1 MLLLGDRCLVA
12 IVIAGMPGSGKTVFS
27 DVAREMGFGVYV
39 MGDVIRE
46 ELVRRGLPI
55 TGDNMSLVA
64 RELRVLHG
72 EDIIARR
79 IVDKIFMD
87 KCKLVG
93 SDGCCYVVIDGARS
107 ISELDL
113 FRRVFSRVILVAIHA
128 SPRARFA
135 RLASRGRDGDPKSW
149 EDFEMRD
156 RFELSIGLGSLIALA
171 DIMIVNEGID
181 LEGFRAKS
189 REILMNIYR
198 GISPEYLA

>member
-1 MLLLGDRCLVA
+1 MMSVRCLVA

-55 TGDNMSLVA
+55 TRDNMSLVA
-64 RELRVLHG
+64 REMRVLHG
-72 EDIIARR
+72 EDIVARR
-79 IVDKIFMD
+79 IADKIFMD
-87 KCKLVG
+87 RCKLVS
-93 SDGCCYVVIDGARS
+93 SDGCCHVVIDGARS

-135 RLASRGRDGDPKSW
+135 RLVSRGRDGDPRSW

-156 RFELSIGLGSLIALA
+156 RFELSMGLGSLIALA
-171 DIMIVNEGID
+171 DIMIINEGID
-181 LEGFRAKS
+181 LEDFRAKS
-189 REILMNIYR
+189 REILVNIYR
-198 GISPEYLA
+198 GGLPEYLA

>member
-1 MLLLGDRCLVA
+1 MIMGARCLVA

-27 DVAREMGFGVYV
+27 DVAREMGFGVYI

-55 TGDNMSLVA
+55 TRDNMSLVA
-64 RELRVLHG
+64 REMRVLHG
-72 EDIIARR
+72 EDIVARR
-79 IVDKIFMD
+79 IADKILMD
-87 KCKLVG
+87 RCKLVSG
-93 SDGCCYVVIDGARS
+93 DGCCCVVIDGARS

-135 RLASRGRDGDPKSW
+135 RLVSRGRDGDPKSW

-156 RFELSIGLGSLIALA
+156 RFELSMGLGGLIALA
-171 DIMIVNEGID
+171 DIMIINEKID
-181 LEGFRAKS
+181 LEDFRARS
-189 REILMNIYR
+189 REILANIYR
-198 GISPEYLA
+198 EACQNT